1 MGRKK
6 YKIYK
11 YQGVISGGVDIPIK
25 ARNSDEAYEKLLKLF
40 DENSNEKIIKK
51 YGGYLSIETNYY
63 IAENGKEYKD
73 YESDD
78 EDITDGH

>member
-6 YKIYK
+6 YKTYT
-11 YQGVISGGVDIPIK
+11 YQGVISGSINIPIK
-25 ARNSDEAYEKLLKLF
+25 ARNSEEAYEKLHKLF
-40 DENSNEKIIKK
+40 NENSNEKIIKK
-51 YGGYLSIETNYY
+51 YGGYLLIETNYY

-78 EDITDGH
+78 DEVER